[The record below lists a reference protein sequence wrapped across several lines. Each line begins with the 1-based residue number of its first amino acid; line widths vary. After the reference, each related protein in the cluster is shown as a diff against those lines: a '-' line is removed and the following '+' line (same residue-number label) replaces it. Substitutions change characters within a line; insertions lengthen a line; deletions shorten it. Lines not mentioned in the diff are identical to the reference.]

1 MKFTT
6 LCGLALLLMTPPT
19 AFPAE
24 NESVDESEDMDLV
37 LIEPSAM
44 SPSTAMDSSP
54 SEFVGNPTASLMS
67 WWPEDLVIAPI
78 PGRSPEFGW
87 NLALM
92 AAYFADLDKA
102 HPDTPASIL
111 GGFGWFSE
119 NKSWAGGVAGKFN
132 FLGDRVRAALGA
144 AYADINYR
152 FYGVGNEA
160 GEAGISARIDQQLP
174 LYFGS
179 VSYQFFPNTY
189 FGIGYLSSNVETRLR
204 LGFLPPELDFPITN
218 FDLTMASVV
227 LPFEYDTRD
236 NEQFPRNG
244 WHVSGRAMLYRD
256 AVGSD
261 VDTNVFQIAANR
273 YLPMRE
279 RDVLAL
285 RVMTRAAGD
294 DAPFFLLSTFGG
306 RTDLRGYESGRYR
319 DRMMY
324 AAQAEY
330 RWQPK
335 DRWIFTGFAGVGEVA
350 PSYSDF
356 FDNFLPAAGVGAR
369 FVLSPK
375 HRLNFSLDV
384 AVGKHGAEFYVGVGE
399 SF

>member
-1 MKFTT
+1 MKYSI
-6 LCGLALLLMTPPT
+6 LCGLAALLLIPRLS
-19 AFPAE
+19 FSAE
-24 NESVDESEDMDLV
+24 NEAVDETEDMEAV

-44 SPSTAMDSSP
+44 SPSSAMDTSP

-102 HPDTPASIL
+102 HPDTPSSIIS
-111 GGFGWFSE
+111 GFGWFAE
-119 NKSWAGGVAGKFN
+119 NGSWAGGAAGKFN
-132 FLGDRVRAALGA
+132 FLDDKVRGSLAA

-152 FYGVGNEA
+152 FYGVGNGA
-160 GEAGISARIDQQLP
+160 GEAGVSARVDQQLP

-189 FGIGYLSSNVETRLR
+189 FGIGYLASSVETGLR
-204 LGFLPPELDFPITN
+204 LDLLPPEWDVPTVD
-218 FDLTMASVV
+218 FDLKIAAVV
-227 LPFEYDTRD
+227 VPFEYDTRD
-236 NEQFPRNG
+236 NEQFPRDG

-261 VDTNVFQIAANR
+261 VDTNIFQIAANR

-285 RVMTRAAGD
+285 RVMTRASGE

-330 RWQPK
+330 RWQPL

-356 FDNFLPAAGVGAR
+356 FDNFLPAAGAGAR

-375 HRLNFSLDV
+375 HRLNFSVDV